1 VRTIVQTPRNRARLA
16 DVAPGRLGCQ
26 PGASRRVL
34 DELMAAESTK
44 PAAADRQPLPMTDWQ
59 ARIAADLGEA
69 INARWDKL
77 RVRTTAVL
85 ADVERSYAMG
95 VCMLTAPFLA
105 DVDGLLHEQL
115 PAWRVLNA
123 MPMPEAPITT
133 AKAEV
138 AAR

>member
-1 VRTIVQTPRNRARLA
+1 MRTIVQTPRNRARLA

-34 DELMAAESTK
+34 DELMAAESTQ
-44 PAAADRQPLPMTDWQ
+44 PAAADTAPLPMTDWQ
-59 ARIAADLGEA
+59 ARIAADWKAIDGRWNKLSFRIEA
-69 INARWDKL
+69 ELMNI
-77 RVRTTAVL
+77 
-85 ADVERSYAMG
+85 ERSYAMG

-105 DVDGLLHEQL
+105 DVDGLLNEQL

-123 MPMPEAPITT
+123 MPMPEAPIAT
-133 AKAEV
+133 AKAGV